1 MGSGAESAASA
12 ASDTGSTVGQVANVA
27 GNTASNTGG
36 FALNATPTVGPTIDA
51 ANGIGNA
58 GSSIGSPSY
67 LQADSPMYSTTD
79 YTQLPQGSMI
89 SRFMQ
94 GQNQDLGQAYENFGN
109 NPETYGYLF
118 NKVYTVGRGLG
129 GGGGQQQA
137 APITINTNYQQ
148 ETENPYLR
156 KYRRY

>member
-1 MGSGAESAASA
+1 
-12 ASDTGSTVGQVANVA
+12 
-27 GNTASNTGG
+27 
-36 FALNATPTVGPTIDA
+36 
-51 ANGIGNA
+51 
-58 GSSIGSPSY
+58 
-67 LQADSPMYSTTD
+67 MYSTTD
-79 YTQLPQGSMI
+79 YTQVPQGSMI

-118 NKVYTVGRGLG
+118 NKVYTVGRGLS

-148 ETENPYLR
+148 ETDNPYLR

>member
-12 ASDTGSTVGQVANVA
+12 AYDTGSTLGQAA
-27 GNTASNTGG
+27 GTMSDSGG
-36 FALNATPTVGPTIDA
+36 FALNATPTVGPTVDA
-51 ANGIGNA
+51 ASNIGNT
-58 GSSIGSPSY
+58 SQSIGPSY

-79 YTQLPQGSMI
+79 YTQVPQGSMI

-118 NKVYTVGRGLG
+118 NKVYTVGRGLS

>member
-12 ASDTGSTVGQVANVA
+12 AYDTGSTLGQAA
-27 GNTASNTGG
+27 GTMSDSGG
-36 FALNATPTVGPTIDA
+36 FALNATPTMGPTVDA
-51 ANGIGNA
+51 ASSLGNTAQTIG
-58 GSSIGSPSY
+58 PSY
-67 LQADSPMYSTTD
+67 LQAGSPMYSTTD
-79 YTQLPQGSMI
+79 YSQLPQGSMI

-118 NKVYTVGRGLG
+118 NKVYTIGKSLG

>member
-12 ASDTGSTVGQVANVA
+12 ASDTGSTLGQAA
-27 GNTASNTGG
+27 GTMSDSGG
-36 FALNATPTVGPTIDA
+36 FALNATPTVGPTVDA
-51 ANGIGNA
+51 ASNLGNTA
-58 GSSIGSPSY
+58 QSIGPSY

-79 YTQLPQGSMI
+79 YTQVPQGSMI

-148 ETENPYLR
+148 ETDNPYLR

>member
-12 ASDTGSTVGQVANVA
+12 AYDTGSTLGQAA
-27 GNTASNTGG
+27 GTMSDSGG
-36 FALNATPTVGPTIDA
+36 FALNATPTVGPTVDA
-51 ANGIGNA
+51 ASNLGNTA
-58 GSSIGSPSY
+58 QSIGPSY

-79 YTQLPQGSMI
+79 YTQVPQGSMI

-129 GGGGQQQA
+129 GGGGGQQQA

-148 ETENPYLR
+148 ETDNPYLR

>member
-1 MGSGAESAASA
+1 MGSGTEGAASA
-12 ASDTGSTVGQVANVA
+12 ASDSAVYSSPTLVQQMGNALDTS
-27 GNTASNTGG
+27 GNTASG
-36 FALNATPTVGPTIDA
+36 FSLNAGQMGPTMEA
-51 ANGIGNA
+51 ANATTNT
-58 GSSIGSPSY
+58 PSY
-67 LQADSPMYSTTD
+67 MAMTSSDA
-79 YTQLPQGSMI
+79 TQVPQGSMI

-118 NKVYTVGRGLG
+118 NKVYTVGKGLG
-129 GGGGQQQA
+129 GSGGQQQA

-148 ETENPYLR
+148 ETDNPYLR

>member
-1 MGSGAESAASA
+1 MGSGAESTASA
-12 ASDTGSTVGQVANVA
+12 AYDTGSTLGQAA
-27 GNTASNTGG
+27 GTMSDSGG

>member
-12 ASDTGSTVGQVANVA
+12 ASDTGSTLGQAA
-27 GNTASNTGG
+27 GTMSDSGG
-36 FALNATPTVGPTIDA
+36 FALNATPTVGPTVDA
-51 ANGIGNA
+51 ASNLGNTA
-58 GSSIGSPSY
+58 QSIGPSY

-79 YTQLPQGSMI
+79 YTQVPQGSMI

-129 GGGGQQQA
+129 GGGGGQQQA

-148 ETENPYLR
+148 ETDNPYLR

>member
-1 MGSGAESAASA
+1 MGSGAESAATA
-12 ASDTGSTVGQVANVA
+12 ANTAADTSSYAAQVMPTTGEIAGAV
-27 GNTASNTGG
+27 GNTGAGTG
-36 FALNATPTVGPTIDA
+36 FASAGQGFSIEPATTNMTGPTMYNASRMDNI
-51 ANGIGNA
+51 NTVEVPQQGNFF
-58 GSSIGSPSY
+58 
-67 LQADSPMYSTTD
+67 T
-79 YTQLPQGSMI
+79 
-89 SRFMQ
+89 RFMD

-118 NKVYTVGRGLG
+118 NKVYTVVKSLG

-148 ETENPYLR
+148 ETDNPYLR

>member
-36 FALNATPTVGPTIDA
+36 FALNAAPSMGPTVDA
-51 ANGIGNA
+51 ASNIGNTA
-58 GSSIGSPSY
+58 QSIGPSY
-67 LQADSPMYSTTD
+67 LQADSPMYSATD
-79 YTQLPQGSMI
+79 YTQVPQGSMI

-118 NKVYTVGRGLG
+118 NKVYTVGRGLS

-148 ETENPYLR
+148 ETDNPYLR

>member
-12 ASDTGSTVGQVANVA
+12 AYDTGSTLGQAA
-27 GNTASNTGG
+27 GTMSDSGG
-36 FALNATPTVGPTIDA
+36 FALNATPTVGPTVDA
-51 ANGIGNA
+51 ASNLGNTA
-58 GSSIGSPSY
+58 QSIGPSY

-79 YTQLPQGSMI
+79 YTQVPQGSMI

-129 GGGGQQQA
+129 GGGGGQQQA

>member
-12 ASDTGSTVGQVANVA
+12 ASDTGSTLGQAA
-27 GNTASNTGG
+27 GTMSDSGG
-36 FALNATPTVGPTIDA
+36 FALNATPTVGPTVDA
-51 ANGIGNA
+51 ASNIGNTA
-58 GSSIGSPSY
+58 QSIGPSY

-79 YTQLPQGSMI
+79 YTQVPQGSMI

-118 NKVYTVGRGLG
+118 NKVYTVGKGLG

-148 ETENPYLR
+148 ETDNPYLR